1 MARHKFE
8 YHTVECGDPAGTY
21 ARYNYEDTLEL
32 RPVYHTILIP
42 GQLPS
47 FRSKGLNTSQ
57 NKIAAGAALF
67 KVQQSWYM
75 DLISVNAKEHLRKLQ
90 LYATLNGVKVRILVD
105 VVRKIP
111 IRDYKNLV
119 AGFDHVILDSLV
131 RANILWN
138 DQMSN
143 IELSVG
149 QRGIDEDYPKE
160 MVFMRFDLSKEPCG
174 PTEKKRLM
182 ERKIALLDN
191 TIPVGNKLKD
201 AKRRMRPLTLADF
214 ETD

>member
-1 MARHKFE
+1 ME
-8 YHTVECGDPAGTY
+8 
-21 ARYNYEDTLEL
+21 
-32 RPVYHTILIP
+32 
-42 GQLPS
+42 
-47 FRSKGLNTSQ
+47 
-57 NKIAAGAALF
+57 
-67 KVQQSWYM
+67 
-75 DLISVNAKEHLRKLQ
+75 LISVNAKEHLRKLQ

-111 IRDYKNLV
+111 IRDEKNLM
-119 AGFDHVILDSLV
+119 AGFDHVILDPLV

-138 DQMSN
+138 DQWSN
-143 IELSVG
+143 LEQRFG

-174 PTEKKRLM
+174 DTEKKRLM
-182 ERKIALLDN
+182 EHKKALLDN